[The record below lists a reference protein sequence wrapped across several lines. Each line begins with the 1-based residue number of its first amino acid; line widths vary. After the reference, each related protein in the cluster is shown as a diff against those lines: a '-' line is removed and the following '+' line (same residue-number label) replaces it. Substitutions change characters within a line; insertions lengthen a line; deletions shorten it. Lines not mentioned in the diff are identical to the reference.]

1 MLSTS
6 RKLRRFAGCA
16 ALALGFLSSGA
27 DAANFKV
34 ELNEQKVLRLPA
46 PIATV
51 MVGNPAIADVL
62 VQNPQTLYVLGR
74 SYGKTNFI
82 ALDAAGKQIAQYDLD
97 VVAQSGGVVTLVRG
111 TGQATY
117 SCSPRCEPVVNP
129 SDAGES
135 FSKALSQ
142 STALTGAAGGAA
154 ASAGTGA
161 NTAQTLN

>member
-6 RKLRRFAGCA
+6 RKLRRFAGCT

-82 ALDAAGKQIAQYDLD
+82 ALDSEGKQIAQYDLD
-97 VVAQSGGVVTLVRG
+97 VVAQSGDVVTLVRG
-111 TGQATY
+111 SGQSTY
-117 SCSPRCEPVVNP
+117 SCSPRCEPVLNP
-129 SDAGES
+129 SDTS
-135 FSKALSQ
+135 DTFSKTLNQSSAL
-142 STALTGAAGGAA
+142 AGAASGAA
-154 ASAGTGA
+154 ASAGT
-161 NTAQTLN
+161 NTAATPN

>member
-6 RKLRRFAGCA
+6 RKTLRLAGCA

-27 DAANFKV
+27 EAGNFKV
-34 ELNEQKVLRLPA
+34 ELNEQKVLHLAA

-62 VQNPQTLYVLGR
+62 VENSQTVYVLGR

-82 ALDAAGKQIAQYDLD
+82 ALDAAGKQIVQYDLD

-117 SCSPRCEPVVNP
+117 SCSPRCEPVLNP
-129 SDAGES
+129 SDSGES
-135 FSKALSQ
+135 FSKTLNQSSAL
-142 STALTGAAGGAA
+142 AGAASGAA
-154 ASAGTGA
+154 TSASA
-161 NTAQTLN
+161 AQTPQ